1 MLYPLKADETQPPV
15 KSLRMTTP
23 QSIELQFTDDRVHVI
38 ELTLDGNGISKL
50 NLIQKKADGSIEA
63 AANVE

>member
-1 MLYPLKADETQPPV
+1 MLYPLKADETKPPV

-23 QSIELQFTDDRVHVI
+23 NTIELQFTDGRVHVV
-38 ELTLDGNGISKL
+38 ELTIDGDGISKL